1 MKLFRW
7 FILLIGLIGICI
19 WAILS
24 STSILASESEIFRA
38 SSNWSVTNW
47 SNVGTLT
54 TRTSRQQYTE
64 IASDP
69 NGNIYAIWVDND
81 NSVYVRHRDSAGKWF
96 LEEKIDD
103 NQGEEILHT
112 KIAADDFGNVYAI
125 WIEDINPNPHSN
137 DSRIMYN
144 KKLAGGS
151 WGNPILVPNSTFLRK
166 DIPPDIAV
174 NNHGDVYIA
183 WTKLGPG
190 NYAIYSLLIQ
200 GNTGELAVVNPNH
213 YEVTVQNISIGIDSA
228 GVGYI
233 LWSEGSIGLNDR
245 IYFSSRQPGENWQPA
260 SMLTSGSNRQHSPKI
275 SVENSGKA
283 HAVWA
288 EGNYVLYSSLEVGGT
303 WQLPVQI
310 NSVTS
315 EIAIWPD
322 LAIDK
327 FGNIAVIWGYGR
339 YFSSLEIYNNYK
351 PSGGN
356 WSESQQLA
364 SEMYVGNDRNYSIA
378 LNASGN
384 AYVVW
389 DHGYPNTK
397 TWFMTTQPAFLNSSK
412 NASEI
417 IADPD
422 SVVTY
427 QIAINNTLPFSTDF
441 EVTDVLPNLTEYIS
455 GTLSTNHGNIS
466 IKENTVIWSGSIAS
480 NETIQ
485 SFFDVRISST
495 ITGSASIS
503 NKANATGADQAPMV
517 LENIILINPKQNF
530 LPLIRQP

>member
-7 FILLIGLIGICI
+7 SIVLSGLIVICI

-38 SSNWSVTNW
+38 SSNWSVSNW
-47 SNVGTLT
+47 SNVGTIT
-54 TRTSRQQYTE
+54 TRASKQQYTE

-69 NGNIYAIWVDND
+69 KGNIYAIWVDND
-81 NSVYVRHRDSAGKWF
+81 NSVYVRHRNSAGKWF
-96 LEEKIDD
+96 LEEQIDD

-112 KIAADDFGNVYAI
+112 QIAMNDFGNVYAI
-125 WIEDINPNPHSN
+125 WVEDIDPNPHYN
-137 DSRIMYN
+137 DYRIMYN

-151 WGNPILVPNSTFLRK
+151 WGNPVLVPNSNFLRK
-166 DIPPDIAV
+166 DATPDIAV
-174 NNHGDVYIA
+174 NNQGDIYIA

-200 GNTGELAVVNPNH
+200 GNTGELAIVNPTLTEETVR
-213 YEVTVQNISIGIDSA
+213 EVSIDIDSA
-228 GVGYI
+228 GIGYI
-233 LWSEGSIGLNDR
+233 LWSVATVADNDPVYFTSRHPGQYWQAVTTLPSRSI
-245 IYFSSRQPGENWQPA
+245 Q
-260 SMLTSGSNRQHSPKI
+260 QHSPKI

-283 HAVWA
+283 HAVWS
-288 EGNYVLYSSLEVGGT
+288 EGNYVFYSTRAVGGT
-303 WQLPVQI
+303 WQLPMQI
-310 NSVTS
+310 NTVAS
-315 EIAIWPD
+315 ELTIWPD

-327 FGNIAVIWGYGR
+327 FGNIAVIWGYGH
-339 YFSSLEIYNNYK
+339 YASSLEIYTSYK

-364 SEMYVGNDRNYSIA
+364 SEMYVGVDRNYSIA
-378 LNASGN
+378 LNATGN

-389 DHGYPNTK
+389 DHGYPYTK
-397 TWFMTTQPAFLNSSK
+397 TWFMTTQPAFFNSSK

-427 QIAINNTLPFSTDF
+427 QIAINNTLPFSTNF

-455 GTLSTNHGNIS
+455 GTLSTNHGTIS
-466 IKENTVIWSGSIAS
+466 ISENTLTWSESIAS
-480 NETIQ
+480 NEAIQ
-485 SFFDVRISST
+485 SSFDVRINST
-495 ITGSASIS
+495 ITGSAAIS
-503 NKANATGADQAPMV
+503 NKANVTGSGQAPMV
-517 LENIILINPKQNF
+517 LENKILINPKQNF
-530 LPLIRQP
+530 LPLIWQP